1 MKGRQ
6 RILNLFCGRL
16 KFTVAGFFAVI
27 MLSALVFKGCIN
39 NETSG
44 DSYFN
49 ETKARYYFDK
59 VEAACYKDDGKL
71 WGRNI
76 FGPLMFVD
84 REQRMVYSNFPDRE
98 GNLKKKEGVYS
109 SSYPKD
115 LIINRDSLTF
125 GGTKYA
131 LAALPPAEDEF
142 TIVSRGIRSL
152 YYFHQHYFGYKPIP
166 YNTSVMDEKNAR
178 LWLKLEWRALRKAI
192 EGEGN
197 ERIVALRD
205 ALIFR
210 GANHELY
217 GKYVDDQIRF
227 ENYEGLAVFTY
238 LLLGTDSEEVFK
250 TRLLEGLDNI
260 YSFSTYSGTYGSIHG
275 AIYASLAYWGGF
287 DFSSIKSADTD
298 LGAIVTE
305 LYNIQ
310 LPAYCRDV
318 AGSIALNYDLAAVQ
332 AEEETRDNE
341 IRAQIKRQTNI
352 FIEKPVVSID
362 LVSPYFDYE
371 LTDIVPVIEFGTI
384 YNKLNVA
391 DNWGK
396 LIVEEGG
403 CLVSNNFRNLKIP
416 ADNIKIDRNHVYG
429 EGWSLTL
436 NGNWETVKLG
446 EDYIVRRTAY

>member
-1 MKGRQ
+1 MKTNYP
-6 RILNLFCGRL
+6 ILNLFKGRL
-16 KFTVAGFFAVI
+16 KLTSAGLISIIIIF
-27 MLSALVFKGCIN
+27 ALVFKGCV
-39 NETSG
+39 NEEVTG
-44 DSYFN
+44 ISYFN

-59 VEAACYKDDGKL
+59 IEADCYKDGGSL

-84 REQRMVYSNFPDRE
+84 RQQRMVYSNFPDRE
-98 GNLKKKEGVYS
+98 GNLKKKEGIYS

-125 GGTKYA
+125 GGTQFA
-131 LAALPPAEDEF
+131 LAALPPEEDEF

-197 ERIVALRD
+197 ERLVALRD

-210 GANHELY
+210 GANHEFY
-217 GKYVDDQIRF
+217 SNYVEDQIIF

-238 LLLGTDSEEVFK
+238 LLLGTESEEEFK
-250 TRLLEGLDNI
+250 TKLLEGLDNI

-275 AIYASLAYWGGF
+275 AIYASFAYWGGF
-287 DFSSIKSADTD
+287 DFSTIKSANTD
-298 LGAIVTE
+298 LGSLVRDI
-305 LYNIQ
+305 YDIQ
-310 LPAYCRDV
+310 LPTYCRDV

-332 AEEETRDNE
+332 AEEEARDNQ
-341 IRAQIKRQTNI
+341 IREQIKKETNI
-352 FIEKPVVSID
+352 FTDRPVVSID
-362 LVSPYFDYE
+362 LLSPYFDYE
-371 LTDIVPVIEFGTI
+371 PMDVVPVDEQGTI
-384 YNKLNVA
+384 FKKLNVS

-396 LIVEEGG
+396 LMVEEGG

-416 ADNIKIDRNHVYG
+416 AGNLKTDRTHIYG
-429 EGWSLTL
+429 DGWSLTL
-436 NGNWETVKLG
+436 NSDWELVHMG
-446 EDYIVRRTAY
+446 EDYVVRRTSY